1 MRNLLGWLETR
12 LAQNYLKSNQ
22 NTFVCLFVTICCFV
36 WKQMPTNKAPARSS
50 TRPLPDVLYFAPRI
64 QYPCII
70 SIYISININIY
81 LYVYIYICIH
91 MCIYTYTHIYVE
103 RERERDVYIYIYIY
117 AYIYTHVYIYIY
129 IYMFW
134 VKGFESRS
142 VCFWNGRLFCKHR

>member
-1 MRNLLGWLETR
+1 MFICHHMLLRLE
-12 LAQNYLKSNQ
+12 ANAN
-22 NTFVCLFVTICCFV
+22 
-36 WKQMPTNKAPARSS
+36 KQSARAKLDAPASRCIVL
-50 TRPLPDVLYFAPRI
+50 RPAHT
-64 QYPCII
+64 I
-70 SIYISININIY
+70 SLHYIY
-81 LYVYIYICIH
+81 LYIYQYQYLSICIYIYMYTHVYIYI
-91 MCIYTYTHIYVE
+91 YTYICRE